1 LTWKNKKPG
10 AKDPDRHMPM
20 QELKRKIFIF
30 GASGHAKVIIDMV
43 ERQGLHEIEFLVDD
57 DEALAE
63 SSVKGYRVIGGRRE
77 LLVFALDHGP
87 PKGVVAIGCNQARRM
102 VAHWL
107 AKRGFE
113 FATAV
118 HPGATIGRD
127 VRVQPGAVIMA
138 GGVVNVDSII
148 GEHAI
153 INTGTTVDHDCRIG
167 AFCHIAPG
175 AHLCGT
181 VTVGSNSLIGAGT
194 TVIPNLSIGR
204 NVVVGAGSTVI
215 KDVPDNVTVL
225 GNPAR
230 VVSRQEINPES
241 IFPLHP

>member
-175 AHLCGT
+175 
-181 VTVGSNSLIGAGT
+181 
-194 TVIPNLSIGR
+194 VIPNLSIGR